1 LSLLISFSF
10 FLTLALA
17 YSSAPFQT
25 QTPFR
30 SGVDLIRL
38 DVSVVDAS
46 GQPIRDLRPEDFLVK
61 VDGEARSVSFARF
74 YGPDGGASGAEAGAK
89 PAPVQASTS
98 FASNIG
104 AAPGRVVVIFIDLE
118 SMMAGYEKIFL
129 DTASQLVDRLG
140 PSDAVGL
147 LVLPGKSVDLT
158 RDHQQVRQALQQL
171 RGFRTYGAGRHVI
184 TIAEAEAY
192 ARQDKMTMDSV
203 IERECRRG
211 ETVCP
216 PELVAEARNILTQA
230 DRRIGTML
238 SSLAVL
244 NTNLQ
249 KIEGPKSI
257 VLLSAGLPF
266 RQSSVSYFRELERGA
281 AEAGTNL
288 YVVHLEQ
295 PENDASRRTAGGNLL
310 PRSDMVDG
318 LSNVAGYG
326 AGAFFNGV
334 GTAAGVFDNIYT
346 QVVHSYQLGVDST
359 AKDGDGKMHKVEVQ
373 VRRSG
378 AVARVGRDRFIW
390 TSGRAAMNPV
400 AVLEQPTDLAE
411 TPMAAAAY
419 CARGDEA
426 STLKVVV
433 LLELLGQV
441 AAATTPAPGY
451 AMTITREGE
460 TVFHTSDPLTV
471 DASGA
476 RSVVG
481 VQLAPG
487 RYRMRAAA
495 VDDLGRGGSVEL
507 PLVVG
512 LRQAGPFQFSDLILG
527 ESSDPFTPRT
537 HVSLPASI
545 RGIIELY
552 TTDPTQF
559 DGLAVNLELRRSTE
573 EKPIAR
579 AKSVLAKSN
588 LERRQ
593 VADGQLPAVEEA
605 GSYVV
610 SAVIEQGGKAIGRIS
625 RSVVV
630 RPRTG
635 Q

>member
-1 LSLLISFSF
+1 LSPLSRFVP
-10 FLTLALA
+10 LAIA
-17 YSSAPFQT
+17 CASAAFQT

-30 SGVDLIRL
+30 SRIDLLRL

-46 GQPIRDLRPEDFLVK
+46 GQPVRGLRPEDFIVK
-61 VDGEARSVSFARF
+61 VDGDVRTVSFATF
-74 YGPDGGASGAEAGAK
+74 YGPDPGASRSDTAR

-98 FASNIG
+98 FATNVS
-104 AAPGRVVVIFIDLE
+104 APPGRVVVILIDLE
-118 SMMAGYEKIFL
+118 SMMAGYEKSFL
-129 DTASQLVDRLG
+129 DSAGKLVDRLG
-140 PSDAVGL
+140 PADAVGL
-147 LVLPGKSVDLT
+147 MVIPGKSVDLT
-158 RDHQQVRQALQQL
+158 RDHQEVRQALQQL
-171 RGFRTYGAGRHVI
+171 RGFHAYGVGRHAI
-184 TIAEAEAY
+184 TVAEAEAF
-192 ARQDKMTMDSV
+192 AREDQVTIKSV

-211 ETVCP
+211 ETTCP
-216 PELVAEARNILTQA
+216 PELTGEARNILSQA
-230 DRRIGTML
+230 DRRIQTLL
-238 SSLAVL
+238 SSLAAL
-244 NTNLQ
+244 NVSLQ
-249 KIEGPKSI
+249 KIEGPRSI

-266 RQSSVSYFRELERGA
+266 RQVNISYFRELERRA

-295 PENDASRRTAGGNLL
+295 PQNDASRRTSGGNLL
-310 PRSDMVDG
+310 PKADMVDG
-318 LSNVAGYG
+318 LSNVAGFG

-334 GTAAGVFDNIYT
+334 GTAAGVFDRIYA
-346 QVVHSYQLGVDST
+346 QVVHSYQLGVEST
-359 AKDGDGKMHKVEVQ
+359 ANDGDGKMHKVDVQ
-373 VRRSG
+373 VRRDG

-390 TSGRAAMNPV
+390 ARAKTTMSPV
-400 AVLEQPTDLAE
+400 GVLEQPTDLAE
-411 TPMAAAAY
+411 TPVAAAAY

-441 AAATTPAPGY
+441 AAGATPPPGY
-451 AMTITREGE
+451 ALTIAREGE

-512 LRQAGPFQFSDLILG
+512 LRQAGALQFSDLILG

-537 HVSLPASI
+537 HVSAGASI
-545 RGIIELY
+545 RGIVELY
-552 TTDPTQF
+552 STDPTQF
-559 DGLAVNLELRRSTE
+559 DGVAVYLELRRSSE
-573 EKPIAR
+573 EVPLAT
-579 AKSVLAKSN
+579 AKSALAKSN

-593 VADGQLPAVEEA
+593 IVDGRLPPVQEP

-630 RPRTG
+630 RPRAA